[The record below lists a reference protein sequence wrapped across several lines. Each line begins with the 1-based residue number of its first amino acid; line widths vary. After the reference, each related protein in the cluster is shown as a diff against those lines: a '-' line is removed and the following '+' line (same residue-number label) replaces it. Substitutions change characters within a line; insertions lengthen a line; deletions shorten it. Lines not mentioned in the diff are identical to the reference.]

1 MRSIITLIA
10 TATIAAAIEK
20 PAFESLEKDGN
31 FELRKY
37 SEIHLV
43 SAPMSGMAQRDD
55 SFRKLFQ
62 YISGK
67 NAGEQK
73 IAMTAPVI
81 MEGGPDNIIANQ
93 KGRMSFVIPAEV
105 VKAGTPKPTID
116 GLEIK
121 VIPAATYAT
130 LQFKGWTKQESREQA
145 IESLREWIKTKNLKS
160 SGEPTF
166 AVYDP
171 PWKPEFM
178 RTNEVWIRIATK

>member
-1 MRSIITLIA
+1 MKSLLLLLA
-10 TATIAAAIEK
+10 TAILATAIEK
-20 PAFESLEKDGN
+20 PDFESIEKDGD

-37 SEIHLV
+37 SEIHTV
-43 SAPMSGMAQRDD
+43 SAPMSGMAKRDE

-67 NAGEQK
+67 NDDARK
-73 IAMTAPVI
+73 IAMTSPVL
-81 MEGGPDNIIANQ
+81 MDGGPENLIPDE

-105 VKAGTPKPTID
+105 VLAGTPKPTIE

-130 LQFKGWTKQESREQA
+130 FRFKGWTRENRREQA
-145 IESLREWIKTKNLKS
+145 IESLREWIKTKNLKP
-160 SGEPTF
+160 SGEPSF
-166 AVYDP
+166 AIYDP

-178 RTNEVWIRIATK
+178 RTNEVWIRIDAD